1 MNGMQKTQQ
10 GISTFGFLFLVAI
23 FAAGGYIGLQYL
35 PQYIECG
42 TVDSILESIE
52 KAHNE
57 TPLGSVKSIEDMIGR
72 QLDINQMDELRE
84 NFTVTQDDGAY
95 IVDVSY
101 ERELNLV
108 YEKRPMKYEK
118 SITLK

>member
-1 MNGMQKTQQ
+1 MNSMQKTQQ
-10 GISTFGFLFLVAI
+10 GISTIGFFMLVAI
-23 FAAGGYIGLQYL
+23 IGVGAYIGIQYV

-42 TVDSILESIE
+42 TVDSILDSI
-52 KAHNE
+52 KKTHNE
-57 TPLGSVKSIEDMIGR
+57 TPVSSVKGIEDMIDK
-72 QLDINQMDELRE
+72 QLDINQLDEMRE
-84 NFTVTQDDGAY
+84 YFTVTQDDGAY

-101 ERELNLV
+101 ERELNLI